1 MSSTPDWQAPKSA
14 QPKPEN
20 YDYDLEQAL
29 GAMVALR
36 STVPPEAFSAET
48 LGTERQGNAV
58 HIGNGQVL
66 TIGYL
71 INEADTIWLSFS
83 DGSVQQG
90 TVLGYDHETGFAIV
104 QTLGQVKVPAL
115 EFGDS
120 SAIRIGDAVVVAGA
134 GGRRRSV
141 AAEVTGRQEFAG
153 YWEYLVED
161 AIFTSPSHPNWGGTA
176 LLGAGGDLVGIG
188 SLQLERAK
196 EGGEAEPINMFV
208 PIDLLKPIIKDLRM
222 HGRPN
227 RPARPWIGAHAA
239 EIDGNLVVIGR
250 AKHGPAR
257 AAGLQRG
264 DLIIGVAGEHVQ
276 DLGGFY
282 RRIWSLGKAGVE
294 VPLLVVRD
302 GKKVEVRVVSGDRSQ
317 MAKAPR
323 LH

>member
-14 QPKPEN
+14 WPKPEN
-20 YDYDLEQAL
+20 YDYDLEEAL
-29 GAMVALR
+29 AAVVALR
-36 STVPPEAFSAET
+36 SSVPAEAFSADT

-71 INEADTIWLSFS
+71 INEADTIWLRFS
-83 DGSVQQG
+83 DSKVHQA
-90 TVLGYDHETGFAIV
+90 TVLGYDHETGFGLL
-104 QTLGQVKVPAL
+104 QTLGSVSVPAL
-115 EFGDS
+115 VIGDS
-120 SAIRIGDAVVVAGA
+120 SAIRIGDAVVAGGA
-134 GGRRRSV
+134 GGRKKSV

-161 AIFTSPSHPNWGGTA
+161 AIFASPAHPNWGGTA
-176 LLGAGGDLVGIG
+176 LLGPSGDLVGIG
-188 SLQLERAK
+188 SLQLERAR
-196 EGGEAEPINMFV
+196 EGAEAEPINMFV
-208 PIDLLKPIIKDLRM
+208 PIDLLKPILKDLRLF
-222 HGRPN
+222 GRPN

-239 EIDGNLVVIGR
+239 EIDGSLVVIGR

-264 DLIIGVAGEHVQ
+264 DLIIGVAGTHIE
-276 DLGGFY
+276 DLGGLY
-282 RRIWSLGKAGVE
+282 RRIWSLGAAGVE

-302 GKKVEVRVVSGDRSQ
+302 GKKIDVRIKSANRAA
-317 MAKAPR
+317 MTKAPR

>member
-14 QPKPEN
+14 WPKPEN
-20 YDYDLEQAL
+20 YDYDLEEAL
-29 GAMVALR
+29 AAVVALR
-36 STVPPEAFSAET
+36 SSVPAEAFSADT

-71 INEADTIWLSFS
+71 INEADTIWLRFS
-83 DGSVQQG
+83 DSKVHQA
-90 TVLGYDHETGFAIV
+90 TVLGYDHETGFGLL
-104 QTLGQVKVPAL
+104 QTLGSVSVPAL
-115 EFGDS
+115 VIGDS
-120 SAIRIGDAVVVAGA
+120 SAIRIGDAVVAGGA
-134 GGRRRSV
+134 GGRKKSV

-161 AIFTSPSHPNWGGTA
+161 AIFASPAHPNWGGTA
-176 LLGAGGDLVGIG
+176 LLGPSGDLVGIG
-188 SLQLERAK
+188 SLQLERAR
-196 EGGEAEPINMFV
+196 EGAEAEPINMFV
-208 PIDLLKPIIKDLRM
+208 PIDLLKPILKDLRLF
-222 HGRPN
+222 GRPN

-239 EIDGNLVVIGR
+239 EIDGSLVVIGR

-264 DLIIGVAGEHVQ
+264 DLIIGVAGTHIE
-276 DLGGFY
+276 DLGGLY
-282 RRIWSLGKAGVE
+282 RRIWSLGAAGVE

-302 GKKVEVRVVSGDRSQ
+302 GKKIDVRIKSADRAA
-317 MAKAPR
+317 MTKAPR